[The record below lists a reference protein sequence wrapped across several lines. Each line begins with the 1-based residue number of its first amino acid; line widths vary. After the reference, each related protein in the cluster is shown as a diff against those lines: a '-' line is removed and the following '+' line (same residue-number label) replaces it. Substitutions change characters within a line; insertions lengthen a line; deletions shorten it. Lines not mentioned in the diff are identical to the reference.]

1 LLYGHKPQKHCFR
14 VIEVLVKFANK
25 RDIEIEPM
33 FTDWCDERSWLPYF
47 VHKDE
52 PTRRHPLATSI
63 LIGVLAA
70 LEIVSFYLLWLKA
83 G

>member
-1 LLYGHKPQKHCFR
+1 
-14 VIEVLVKFANK
+14 VKFANK
-25 RDIEIEPM
+25 RGIEIEPM
-33 FTDWCDERSWLPYF
+33 FTNRCDERSWLPHF

-52 PTRRHPLATSI
+52 PTRRHPFATWI